1 MKETRDIIVTV
12 LGFSFSL
19 TDTELILQ
27 ITVLMLTIVYL
38 IGKIFKS
45 EKDR

>member
-38 IGKIFKS
+38 IGKIFKN
-45 EKDR
+45 ERDR

>member
-27 ITVLMLTIVYL
+27 ITVLILTIVYL
-38 IGKIFKS
+38 IGKIFKN
-45 EKDR
+45 ERDR

>member
-19 TDTELILQ
+19 TNAELILQ
-27 ITVLMLTIVYL
+27 VIVLVLTIIYL
-38 IGKIFKS
+38 TRKIFKN
-45 EKDR
+45 

>member
-19 TDTELILQ
+19 TDTELMLQ
-27 ITVLMLTIVYL
+27 ILVLVLTAIYL
-38 IGKIFKS
+38 TGKIIRG
-45 EKDR
+45 EKNR

>member
-1 MKETRDIIVTV
+1 MKETRDIIVTI

-38 IGKIFKS
+38 IGKIFKN
-45 EKDR
+45 ERDR

>member
-27 ITVLMLTIVYL
+27 ITVLILTIVYL
-38 IGKIFKS
+38 TGKIFKN
-45 EKDR
+45 ERDR